1 VLIAPL
7 NEDVLEPK
15 VFIHIYGYR
24 LAIEHRLV
32 LNISLLLTVPVMAST
47 VHKRL
52 LLTVWSIISSLV
64 AFFVEKIG

>member
-15 VFIHIYGYR
+15 VFIHIYGNF
-24 LAIEHRLV
+24 LAIEHKSV
-32 LNISLLLTVPVMAST
+32 SNFAFLLIVTVMPDT

-52 LLTVWSIISSLV
+52 LLTVWAIISSLV